1 MGCCWGKQP
10 TGLGRQAQD
19 KMIWQRVLA
28 GPVKDW
34 ILWEGLPKEE
44 NLCCVET
51 VSQRLREGTRT
62 SQGKGKICLK
72 TRTSLVD
79 GSIVLQEEQ
88 QRGRWGSDQG
98 DLGASSGT

>member
-1 MGCCWGKQP
+1 MLLGKAAHRP
-10 TGLGRQAQD
+10 GRQAQD